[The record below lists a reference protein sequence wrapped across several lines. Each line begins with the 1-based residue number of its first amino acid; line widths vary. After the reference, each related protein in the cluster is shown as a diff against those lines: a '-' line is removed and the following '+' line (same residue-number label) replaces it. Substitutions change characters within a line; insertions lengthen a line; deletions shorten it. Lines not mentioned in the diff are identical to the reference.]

1 MAKNK
6 LHELSNE
13 ELNLQL
19 KSKKEEL
26 LKLRFSLGVT
36 RMIQNPAHYR
46 KLKKDIA
53 RILTILRER
62 ELKEQIKK

>member
-13 ELNLQL
+13 ELKLQL
-19 KSKKEEL
+19 KTKKEEL

-36 RMIQNPAHYR
+36 RMLQSPAHYR